1 MTMTRQSTPA
11 SGGDR
16 PDLRRGDLE
25 ETFRRLFDEHAAV
38 LHRYLVG
45 RIGVDI
51 AGDLLSETFLI
62 ALQQRDRYD
71 AERGS
76 ARSWLFGIATN
87 LLRTEVR
94 NEVAAQRRQLR
105 LAAHEHSRRVVH
117 GHADRVAERID
128 AQTRVQ
134 HLARALAELSPNDL
148 DVLLLTSW
156 AELTPTEIGE
166 TLGVPAGTVR
176 SRLHRIR
183 RLLRASAASSSARDE
198 EGVQADD

>member
-1 MTMTRQSTPA
+1 MTRQSTPA
-11 SGGDR
+11 SGGDQ
-16 PDLRRGDLE
+16 PDLCRGELE

-51 AGDLLSETFLI
+51 AGDLLSETFLV

-71 AERGS
+71 SARGS

-87 LLRTEVR
+87 LLRMEFR
-94 NEVAAQRRQLR
+94 KEVATQRRQLR
-105 LAAHEHSRRVVH
+105 LAAREQDRQVVL
-117 GHADRVAERID
+117 GPADRVAERLD

-134 HLARALAELSPNDL
+134 HLAEALADLAPNDL
-148 DVLLLTSW
+148 DVLLLASW
-156 AELTPTEIGE
+156 ADLAPTEIGE
-166 TLGVPAGTVR
+166 ALGVPAGTVR

-183 RLLRASAASSSARDE
+183 RLLRTSAASSSARDE
-198 EGVQADD
+198 EGVQTDD

>member
-1 MTMTRQSTPA
+1 VGDPLRVQRYRRANPILAVTMTRQSTPA

-45 RIGVDI
+45 RIG
-51 AGDLLSETFLI
+51 
-62 ALQQRDRYD
+62 
-71 AERGS
+71 
-76 ARSWLFGIATN
+76 IATN

-94 NEVAAQRRQLR
+94 NEVAAQRKQLH

-134 HLARALAELSPNDL
+134 HLARALAELSPSDL

-176 SRLHRIR
+176 SRLHRTR
-183 RLLRASAASSSARDE
+183 RLLRASAASGSARDE